1 MHDFYMLCYTYV
13 CSAGG
18 NDEWR
23 MVLIRLLFS
32 LLCYI
37 DVNWDWRRCSVS
49 FYYML
54 LRLFIACFILFGYK
68 WKFSYYLIS
77 ISRLIKLFSR
87 HLARVFL
94 PRSLSL
100 NQILILLGELS
111 IRSLMRPL
119 LAKMSHMPHFK

>member
-1 MHDFYMLCYTYV
+1 MTFTCY
-13 CSAGG
+13 AI
-18 NDEWR
+18 R
-23 MVLIRLLFS
+23 MYAVLVAMTNEGWYWSVSFFS

-77 ISRLIKLFSR
+77 ISRLIKLFSI

-119 LAKMSHMPHFK
+119 LATMSHMPHFK